1 MYILEA
7 ESSMDAAHFLSG
19 YDGKCGN
26 IHGHRWRVL
35 ARVSGETLMTDKQ
48 NRGMVVDFGKLKE
61 DLKEEVEYFDHMFIV
76 EQDSLQPSTIKVLT
90 EENFTLRMVGFRP
103 TAENFAKYFF
113 EQMKKRGYRVEQIT
127 VYETPNNCAIYREE

>member
-7 ESSMDAAHFLSG
+7 ESNMDAAHFLAG

-35 ARVSGETLMTDKQ
+35 ARVSGEDLMQDKQ

-61 DLKEEVEYFDHMFIV
+61 DLKEEVDYFDHMFIV
-76 EQDSLQPSTIKVLT
+76 ERDSLKPSTIEALSK
-90 EENFTLRMVGFRP
+90 EGFTLRMVEFRP
-103 TAENFAKYFF
+103 TAENFAGYFY
-113 EQMKKRGYRVEQIT
+113 ERMKKRGYRVEQIT
-127 VYETPNNCAIYREE
+127 VYETPNNCAIYCEE